1 MVRRY
6 DDPIEVRTRFDE
18 WRGEGLDEPDVPGA
32 VPTTPVAFV
41 WRDRLY
47 VVRGVLAHWYE
58 RRAWWREAAASAL
71 LGLRA
76 EVAFGAGAGVAA
88 DGQGV
93 APQGGATA
101 MAGSSSS
108 SVPGSAVRDDG
119 RPVVEPAEREV
130 WRVEAAAGRSSPV
143 GVYDLVRDPDRE
155 LVGASAG
162 SGGVV
167 PADGWRLVRLDD

>member
-6 DDPIEVRTRFDE
+6 DDPIEVRTRLDE
-18 WRGEGLDEPDVPGA
+18 RRAEGFDEPDVPGA

-93 APQGGATA
+93 APQGVATA
-101 MAGSSSS
+101 TTGP
-108 SVPGSAVRDDG
+108 VLGTVLPDG
-119 RPVVEPAEREV
+119 GRSVVEPAEREV
-130 WRVEAAAGRSSPV
+130 WRVEAAAGRTSPV

-155 LVGASAG
+155 LVGAYAG
-162 SGGVV
+162 SGGAAL
-167 PADGWRLVRLDD
+167 ADGWRLVRLDD